1 MGSGGGGGE
10 GGRVG
15 EGGTGSGGK
24 RNHTG
29 IYFKCIYKM
38 K

>member
-1 MGSGGGGGE
+1 MEGE
-10 GGRVG
+10 EDGWVV
-15 EGGTGSGGK
+15 EGGTGSDGK